1 MNIVGSVVRT
11 IRESKNLTQ
20 EQLVAHC
27 NLIGWSISRGT
38 LAKIESNVR
47 CVTDK
52 EVLLLATALKVNVQ
66 QLYDG
71 LIVKDVLQ
79 EQPDRHDP
87 IQP

>member
-1 MNIVGSVVRT
+1 MNIVGSTVRK
-11 IRESKNLTQ
+11 IRESKNMTQ

-38 LAKIESNVR
+38 LAKIESKVR

-52 EVLLLATALKVNVQ
+52 EVLLLATALKVSPE

-71 LIVKDVLQ
+71 IIVKDVLCM
-79 EQPDRHDP
+79 ESPDRHDTP
-87 IQP
+87 

>member
-1 MNIVGSVVRT
+1 MNIIGSAVRK

-52 EVLLLATALKVNVQ
+52 EVLLLASALKINLE

-71 LIVKDVLQ
+71 LSVKDALTN
-79 EQPDRHDP
+79 
-87 IQP
+87 

>member
-1 MNIVGSVVRT
+1 MNIVGSTVRK
-11 IRESKNLTQ
+11 IRESKKMTQ

-38 LAKIESNVR
+38 LAKIESKVR

-52 EVLLLATALKVNVQ
+52 EVLLLATALKINVE

-71 LIVKDVLQ
+71 IIVKDVLCM
-79 EQPDRHDP
+79 ESPDRHETP
-87 IQP
+87 

>member
-1 MNIVGSVVRT
+1 MNIIGSSVRK

-38 LAKIESNVR
+38 LAKIESKVR

-52 EVLLLATALKVNVQ
+52 EVLLLASALKINLE

-71 LIVKDVLQ
+71 LSVKDALTN
-79 EQPDRHDP
+79 
-87 IQP
+87 

>member
-1 MNIVGSVVRT
+1 MNIVGSVVKN

-38 LAKIESNVR
+38 LAKIESHVR

-52 EVLLLATALKVNVQ
+52 EVLLLATALKIRVE

-71 LIVKDVLQ
+71 IIATDVLGMESADAQ
-79 EQPDRHDP
+79 DTP
-87 IQP
+87 

>member
-1 MNIVGSVVRT
+1 MNIVGSKVRT
-11 IRESKNLTQ
+11 IREGKNLTQ

-38 LAKIESNVR
+38 LAKIESRVR

-52 EVLLLATALKVNVQ
+52 EVLLLSTALKVNVN

-71 LIVKDVLQ
+71 LLVKDSLI
-79 EQPDRHDP
+79 DRQDES
-87 IQP
+87 

>member
-1 MNIVGSVVRT
+1 MNIVGLTVRK
-11 IRESKNLTQ
+11 IRESKNMTQ

-38 LAKIESNVR
+38 LAKIESKVR

-52 EVLLLATALKVNVQ
+52 EVLLLATALKINAQ

-71 LIVKDVLQ
+71 LSVKDALCK
-79 EQPDRHDP
+79 EPPDRHNTT
-87 IQP
+87 

>member
-1 MNIVGSVVRT
+1 MNIVGSIVRK

-27 NLIGWSISRGT
+27 NLIGWPISRGT
-38 LAKIESNVR
+38 LAKIESKVR

-52 EVLLLATALKVNVQ
+52 EVLLLATALKVSPE

-71 LIVKDVLQ
+71 IIVKDVLCM
-79 EQPDRHDP
+79 ESPDRHP
-87 IQP
+87 TP

>member
-1 MNIVGSVVRT
+1 M
-11 IRESKNLTQ
+11 TQ

-38 LAKIESNVR
+38 LAKIESKVR

-52 EVLLLATALKVNVQ
+52 EVLLLATALKVSPE

-71 LIVKDVLQ
+71 IIVKDVLCM
-79 EQPDRHDP
+79 ESPDRHDTP
-87 IQP
+87 

>member
-1 MNIVGSVVRT
+1 MNIVGSTVRK
-11 IRESKNLTQ
+11 IRESKKMTQ

-38 LAKIESNVR
+38 LAKIESKVR

-52 EVLLLATALKVNVQ
+52 EVLLLATALKVSPE

-71 LIVKDVLQ
+71 IIVKDVLCM
-79 EQPDRHDP
+79 ESPDRHDTP
-87 IQP
+87 

>member
-1 MNIVGSVVRT
+1 MNIVGAAVRKT
-11 IRESKNLTQ
+11 RERKNLTQ

-27 NLIGWSISRGT
+27 NLIGWAISRGT

-52 EVLLLATALKVNVQ
+52 EVLLLAAALKINVQ

-71 LIVKDVLQ
+71 IMVKDILCI
-79 EQPDRHDP
+79 ESPDRHDTP
-87 IQP
+87 

>member
-1 MNIVGSVVRT
+1 MNIVGSTVRK
-11 IRESKNLTQ
+11 IRESKNMTQ

-38 LAKIESNVR
+38 LAKIESKVR

-52 EVLLLATALKVNVQ
+52 EVLLLATALKVSPE

-71 LIVKDVLQ
+71 IIIKDVLCI
-79 EQPDRHDP
+79 ESPDRHYTP
-87 IQP
+87 

>member
-1 MNIVGSVVRT
+1 MNIVGSLVRT

-38 LAKIESNVR
+38 LAKIESKVR

-52 EVLLLATALKVNVQ
+52 EVLLLATALKINVE
-66 QLYDG
+66 QLYEG
-71 LIVKDVLQ
+71 VIVKDVLNM
-79 EQPDRHDP
+79 ESPDTHHTP
-87 IQP
+87 

>member
-1 MNIVGSVVRT
+1 MNIVGSVVKN
-11 IRESKNLTQ
+11 IRESKNMTQ

-52 EVLLLATALKVNVQ
+52 EVLLLATALKISVE

-71 LIVKDVLQ
+71 IIVKDVLCM
-79 EQPDRHDP
+79 ESPDTQDTT
-87 IQP
+87 